1 MKTRIE
7 VRSRATGKVITS
19 HEVNR
24 RMTAKEIDKAKR
36 ECLRYLDPAKVTEPT
51 VTYIDD

>member
-7 VRSRATGKVITS
+7 VRSRATGKLIIS
-19 HEVNR
+19 HEENR
-24 RMTAKEIDKAKR
+24 HMTAKEIEKAKR
-36 ECLRYLDPAKVTEPT
+36 DCLRNLDPAKVTTPE

>member
-7 VRSRATGKVITS
+7 VRSLTSGKAIS
-19 HEVNR
+19 SCEVNR
-24 RMTAKEIDKAKR
+24 RLTAKEIKKAKR
-36 ECLRYLDPAKVTEPT
+36 DCLCGLDPAKVTEPT